1 MKTGFINKKFETK
14 KVYIALSLFTLA
26 AVTLA
31 ILISNGHLF
40 QVFFFPDPDDTGMDF
55 FNSLIDVHT
64 REPYGKYEVIYP
76 PFANLFFYVLTLF
89 IPDSV
94 KAGWPANHEAVKGI
108 VGTRE
113 DLRLTQSAIL
123 LFLFFLILTL
133 FGIAVMIHRETK
145 SYPLTFCLVLSAGML
160 IGLERGNVVLLAF
173 LLTFF
178 FVKHYN
184 DENRITSELA
194 LLALA
199 AAFGFK
205 LFPCVFGILL
215 LKDRK
220 FAAAGRAVLYAVLFT
235 VLPTFLF
242 GGPSCL
248 LTWFELLTGYGNVA
262 TTSSSG
268 SSGFPVPLNLVLAA
282 GLLII
287 LLVIFFAQKNGKP
300 LLVLKHSQILFL
312 TAYLSLLVNEG
323 AGGYNLVFFLIPFL
337 AFLQEEK
344 TISRYNCIEFLVYL
358 VALLPAGINQI
369 TYLFFFLYL
378 AGCGCRILASKK
390 SGKAEN

>member
-113 DLRLTQSAIL
+113 DLRLTQSAML

-145 SYPLTFCLVLSAGML
+145 SYPLTLCLVLSAGML

-242 GGPSCL
+242 GGLSCL
-248 LTWFELLTGYGNVA
+248 RNWFELLTGYGNVA
-262 TTSSSG
+262 TTSSSDT
-268 SSGFPVPLNLVLAA
+268 SGFPIPLNLVLAA
-282 GLLII
+282 GLLIF
-287 LLVIFFAQKNGKP
+287 LLVIFFVRKNGKP
-300 LLVLKHSQILFL
+300 LLTLKNSQILFL
-312 TAYLSLLVNEG
+312 TAYLSLLINEG
-323 AGGYNLVFFLIPFL
+323 AGGYNLVFFIIPFL

-344 TISRYNCIEFLVYL
+344 TINRYNCIEFLVYL
-358 VALLPAGINQI
+358 VALLPAGINQV

-378 AGCGCRILASKK
+378 AGCGCRILSAKKTGASE
-390 SGKAEN
+390 S